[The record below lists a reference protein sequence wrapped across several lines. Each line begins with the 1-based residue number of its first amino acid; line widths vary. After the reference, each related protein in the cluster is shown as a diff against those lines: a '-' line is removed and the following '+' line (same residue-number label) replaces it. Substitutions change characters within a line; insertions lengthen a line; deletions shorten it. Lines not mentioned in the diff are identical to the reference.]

1 MRWIVNFLMY
11 GGLIFDNEYK
21 NIVTMAD
28 SSSVEGF
35 EHLLQVFKH
44 LENEKVVLHILT
56 DEANKEMIQ
65 QKKR

>member
-1 MRWIVNFLMY
+1 
-11 GGLIFDNEYK
+11 
-21 NIVTMAD
+21 MAD

-65 QKKR
+65 QKKII